1 MNETWRRI
9 APVLAS
15 IAVIIVLAV
24 LRARSRVLAAVTATM
39 PVTIALGLWIVYV
52 AEDGDRTAVVT
63 FARSMLLGLIATATW
78 PLAVWL
84 GARAGWGLPR
94 LLLVGYVAWAITA
107 GVILLLQS
115 LFGGP
120 PLG

>member
-15 IAVIIVLAV
+15 IAVIVGIAV
-24 LRARSRVLAAVTATM
+24 LRARSKVLAAVTATM
-39 PVTIALGLWIVYV
+39 PVTTALGLWIVYV
-52 AEDGDRTAVVT
+52 AEDGDQTAVVS
-63 FARSMLLGLIATATW
+63 FARSMFFGLIAAWTFLLT
-78 PLAVWL
+78 VWL

-94 LLLVGYVAWAITA
+94 LLLVGYLAWGIAA

>member
-1 MNETWRRI
+1 MNETFRRI

-15 IAVIIVLAV
+15 IAVIIVMAV

-52 AEDGDRTAVVT
+52 AEDGDRTAVIT
-63 FARSMLLGLIATATW
+63 FARSMLLGLAATATW
-78 PLAVWL
+78 PLTVWL

-94 LLLVGYVAWAITA
+94 LLIVGYLAWGTTA
-107 GVILLLQS
+107 GVIFLVQRAL
-115 LFGGP
+115 GGLP
-120 PLG
+120 SG

>member
-9 APVLAS
+9 GPVLTS
-15 IAVIIVLAV
+15 IAVIILIAV
-24 LRARSRVLAAVTATM
+24 VRARSKVLAAVTATM
-39 PVTIALGLWIVYV
+39 PVTTALGLWIVYA
-52 AEDGDRTAVVT
+52 AEDGDRTAVVAFT
-63 FARSMLLGLIATATW
+63 RSMFFGLIAAW
-78 PLAVWL
+78 AFLLALWL
-84 GARAGWGLPR
+84 GARAGWGLSR
-94 LLLVGYVAWAITA
+94 LLLVGYVAWAIVA